1 MKFDKKTLGYAF
13 VNSLPIF
20 FSYEF
25 LSIAFG
31 IMMSSAG
38 YNFIW
43 SWLVSQTVYTGAF
56 QYVLVDY
63 LKTGT
68 AVTTIILT
76 ALFMNSRMLFYG
88 IPYIDKFKKL
98 GKFYPYMIF
107 SLTDETY
114 ALYTS
119 MNGKIPSNVNE
130 GLYILYVAFF
140 ARVYWLTGTIIGG
153 LLGSLLPFDFKGIDF
168 CMTALFITIFIDK
181 WKNKKDRL
189 SAFLGLICGVVSLV
203 IFGAKSFIFPAMV
216 STMFLLVINKK
227 LKDCRVK
234 SNE

>member
-1 MKFDKKTLGYAF
+1 
-13 VNSLPIF
+13 
-20 FSYEF
+20 
-25 LSIAFG
+25 
-31 IMMSSAG
+31 MMSSAG

-43 SWLVSQTVYTGAF
+43 SWFVSQTVYTGAF

-119 MNGKIPSNVNE
+119 MN
-130 GLYILYVAFF
+130 
-140 ARVYWLTGTIIGG
+140 GTIIGG

>member
-76 ALFMNSRMLFYG
+76 ALFMNSRMLF
-88 IPYIDKFKKL
+88 L
-98 GKFYPYMIF
+98 
-107 SLTDETY
+107 
-114 ALYTS
+114 
-119 MNGKIPSNVNE
+119 
-130 GLYILYVAFF
+130 
-140 ARVYWLTGTIIGG
+140 
-153 LLGSLLPFDFKGIDF
+153 
-168 CMTALFITIFIDK
+168 
-181 WKNKKDRL
+181 
-189 SAFLGLICGVVSLV
+189 
-203 IFGAKSFIFPAMV
+203 
-216 STMFLLVINKK
+216 
-227 LKDCRVK
+227 
-234 SNE
+234 